1 MFYFWMWVREKAH
14 TRIRNSCP
22 LFTSRI
28 FDLIVLFAAL
38 SSLNF
43 ASEGLE
49 RMLDEIL
56 IRVWMSVGLRGD
68 DR

>member
-1 MFYFWMWVREKAH
+1 MCVEGKAH
-14 TRIRNSCP
+14 TKIRNSCP

-28 FDLIVLFAAL
+28 FCLIVLFAAL
-38 SSLNF
+38 SSLYF

-56 IRVWMSVGLRGD
+56 IRV
-68 DR
+68 

>member
-1 MFYFWMWVREKAH
+1 MCVRGKAH

-22 LFTSRI
+22 LFTPRI

-38 SSLNF
+38 SSLYF

-49 RMLDEIL
+49 RIFEEIL
-56 IRVWMSVGLRGD
+56 INV
-68 DR
+68 

>member
-1 MFYFWMWVREKAH
+1 MGVRGKAH

-28 FDLIVLFAAL
+28 FCLIVLFAAL
-38 SSLNF
+38 SSLYF

-56 IRVWMSVGLRGD
+56 IRVWVSVGF
-68 DR
+68 

>member
-1 MFYFWMWVREKAH
+1 MCVRAKAH

-28 FDLIVLFAAL
+28 FDLIVLFAAFN
-38 SSLNF
+38 SLYF

-56 IRVWMSVGLRGD
+56 IRV
-68 DR
+68 